1 MSKME
6 KFVIIDGNSLIN
18 RAFYALPMLRSL
30 SGKPCNAVYGFV
42 NMLLNV
48 ITSEKPKYFAC
59 AFDAGKHTFRHNMY
73 AEYKGKRDK
82 MPEDLAEQLPI
93 LKELLT
99 SMGIKIIE
107 QAEIEADDII
117 GSLTRKF
124 DEQFILVSGDKD
136 LLQLINDNTTVWLTQ
151 KGISNVLKVN
161 RDVLKQE
168 FNLRP
173 EQVIDLKAI
182 MGDSSDNIPGVA
194 GIGKVGANKLIDEY
208 DNLDNI
214 YQNIDKITGSTQKKL
229 IENKEMAYLSYKL
242 ATIKLDVD
250 IDCRLEDFEYKFPFD
265 KQAYDLMKE
274 LDFKSILNR
283 KELFDLSND
292 DSLSHLVHAKNATVI
307 EINSDQDF
315 EDFLNV
321 IPDSFAVLSDNL
333 TINIAFDDKEYIL
346 YKNGEIFSNNLSK
359 IQKIFNGNKQK
370 ICFDAKELMH
380 EFDYY
385 NIQINNYFDVS
396 LAIYIANEMDGEI
409 SLDDALKLN
418 NISTDTKANAL
429 ILLKEIYINKLIN
442 NLQLKLY
449 SDIELPLV
457 QVLFDMEK
465 TGFMVDTEQIKAL
478 SNSYHQE
485 LNEITE
491 KIYELSNENFNIN
504 SPKQLQTVLFDKLK
518 IEYSGKKGTSIEI
531 LNEIADKHEVVNYI
545 IRYRKISKL
554 ISTYLDGM
562 LNYVQPDGKIHTTFM
577 QRKTST
583 GRLSSREPNLQN
595 LPMRDDEGRALRKM
609 FSSAYPDGTIISA
622 DYNQIELRLMA
633 NFSGDENMI
642 ADYLSGKDI
651 HTATASK
658 IFNVPL
664 SEVNSSMRRVAK
676 SVNFGIIYG
685 ISAFGLS
692 QNIKTSQKEAS
703 QFIKKYMEIYP
714 KVKEYGD
721 ECVKSAR
728 EKGYVS
734 TIMGRVR
741 HIPDINSSNHVMRSF
756 AERVAKNMPLQG
768 SASDIIK
775 MAMIKVYNRIKKEN
789 LKSKLILQIH
799 DELVVDCVK
808 GESESIKRILKQ
820 EMESVIDL
828 KVPLI
833 VEVSEGK
840 TLYDAK

>member
-658 IFNVPL
+658 IFNVSL

-721 ECVKSAR
+721 ECVKRAR

>member
-1 MSKME
+1 ME
-6 KFVIIDGNSLIN
+6 KFVIIDGNSLVN

-30 SGKPCNAVYGFV
+30 SGKPCNAVFGFI
-42 NMLLNV
+42 NMILNV
-48 ITSEKPKYFAC
+48 ISSEKPKYFAC

-73 AEYKGKRDK
+73 ADYKGKRDK

-99 SMGIKIIE
+99 AMGIKIIE
-107 QAEIEADDII
+107 QSEIEADDLI
-117 GSLTRKF
+117 GSLSRKF
-124 DEQFILVSGDKD
+124 EADFILVSGDRD

-151 KGISNVLKVN
+151 KGISNVLKVD
-161 RDVLKQE
+161 REVLKQE
-168 FNLRP
+168 FGLNP
-173 EQVIDLKAI
+173 EQVIDLKSI

-194 GIGKVGANKLIDEY
+194 GIGKVGATKLISEY
-208 DNLDNI
+208 GSLDNI
-214 YQNIDKITGSTQKKL
+214 YQNIDKITGSNQKKL
-229 IENKEMAYLSYKL
+229 IENKEMAYISYKL

-250 IDCRLEDFEYKFPFD
+250 IDCKIEDFEYTIPFN
-265 KQAYDLMKE
+265 QETYELMRD
-274 LDFKSILNR
+274 LDFKSIIGK
-283 KELFDLSND
+283 KEWFDNHNNT
-292 DSLSHLVHAKNATVI
+292 SLETKEIVKNAKI
-307 EINSDQDF
+307 LEINSNV
-315 EDFLNV
+315 ELNEM
-321 IPDSFAVLSDNL
+321 IKNLPDSFAVSADNL
-333 TINIAFDDKEYIL
+333 TIIFSFHECEYVL
-346 YKNGEIFSNNLSK
+346 YKNSEIFNKHLDKIKEIFS
-359 IQKIFNGNKQK
+359 GNKQK
-370 ICFDAKELMH
+370 ICFDAKALMH
-380 EFDYY
+380 DLDYY
-385 NIQINNYFDVS
+385 DIQINNYFDVS

-418 NISTDTKANAL
+418 NISTETKTYSL
-429 ILLKEIYINKLIN
+429 ITLKEIYVGKLIN
-442 NLQLKLY
+442 NVQLKLY

-457 QVLFDMEK
+457 KVLFDMEK
-465 TGFMVDTEQIKAL
+465 TGFMVDTNQIKTL

-491 KIYELSNENFNIN
+491 KIYELSGENFNIN
-504 SPKQLQTVLFDKLK
+504 SPKQLQSVLFDKLK
-518 IEYSGKKGTSIEI
+518 IEYSGKKGTSIEV
-531 LNEIADKHEVVNYI
+531 LNEISDKHEVVNYI

-562 LNYVQPDGKIHTTFM
+562 LNYVQSDGKIHTTFM
-577 QRKTST
+577 QRSTST

-595 LPMRDDEGRALRKM
+595 LPIRDDEGKALRKM
-609 FSSAYPDGTIISA
+609 FSSSFSNGTIISA

-658 IFNVPL
+658 IFNVPI

-714 KVKEYGD
+714 KVKIYGD
-721 ECVKSAR
+721 ECIKKAR

-741 HIPDINSSNHVMRSF
+741 HIPDINSSNHVMRAF

-775 MAMIKVYNRIKKEN
+775 IAMIRVFDRLKSEK

-799 DELVVDCVK
+799 DELVIDCVEN
-808 GESESIKRILKQ
+808 ESSKVKKILKE
-820 EMESVIDL
+820 EMESVINL
-828 KVPLI
+828 TVPLL
-833 VEVSEGK
+833 VEVNEGK

>member
-1 MSKME
+1 ME
-6 KFVIIDGNSLIN
+6 KFVIIDGNSLVN

-30 SGKPCNAVYGFV
+30 SGKPCNAVFGFI
-42 NMLLNV
+42 NMILNV
-48 ITSEKPKYFAC
+48 ISSEKPKYFAC

-73 AEYKGKRDK
+73 ADYKGKRDK

-99 SMGIKIIE
+99 AMGIKIIE
-107 QAEIEADDII
+107 QSEIEADDLI
-117 GSLTRKF
+117 GSLSRKF
-124 DEQFILVSGDKD
+124 EADFILVSGDRD

-151 KGISNVLKVN
+151 KGISNVLKVD
-161 RDVLKQE
+161 REVLKQE
-168 FNLRP
+168 FGLNP
-173 EQVIDLKAI
+173 EQVIDLKSI

-194 GIGKVGANKLIDEY
+194 GIGKVGATKLISEY
-208 DNLDNI
+208 GSLDNI
-214 YQNIDKITGSTQKKL
+214 YQNIDKITGSNQKKL

-250 IDCRLEDFEYKFPFD
+250 IDCKIEDFEYTIPFN
-265 KQAYDLMKE
+265 QETYELMRD
-274 LDFKSILNR
+274 LDFKSIIGK
-283 KELFDLSND
+283 KEWFDNHNNT
-292 DSLSHLVHAKNATVI
+292 SLETKEIVKNAKI
-307 EINSDQDF
+307 LEINSNV
-315 EDFLNV
+315 ELNEM
-321 IPDSFAVLSDNL
+321 IKNLPDSFAVSADNL
-333 TINIAFDDKEYIL
+333 TIIFSFHECEYVL
-346 YKNGEIFSNNLSK
+346 YKNSEIFNKHLDKIKEIFS
-359 IQKIFNGNKQK
+359 GNKQK
-370 ICFDAKELMH
+370 ICFDAKALMH
-380 EFDYY
+380 DLDYY
-385 NIQINNYFDVS
+385 DIQINNYFDVS

-418 NISTDTKANAL
+418 NISTETKTYSL
-429 ILLKEIYINKLIN
+429 ITLKEIYVGKLIN
-442 NLQLKLY
+442 NVQLKLY

-457 QVLFDMEK
+457 KVLFDMEK
-465 TGFMVDTEQIKAL
+465 TGFMVDTNQIKTL

-491 KIYELSNENFNIN
+491 KIYELSGENFNIN
-504 SPKQLQTVLFDKLK
+504 SPKQLQSVLFDKLK
-518 IEYSGKKGTSIEI
+518 IEYSGKKGTSIEV
-531 LNEIADKHEVVNYI
+531 LNEISDKHEVVNYI

-562 LNYVQPDGKIHTTFM
+562 LNYVQSDGKIHTTFM
-577 QRKTST
+577 QRSTST

-595 LPMRDDEGRALRKM
+595 LPIRDDEGRALRKM
-609 FSSAYPDGTIISA
+609 FSSSFSNGTIISA

-658 IFNVPL
+658 IFNVSI

-714 KVKEYGD
+714 KVKTYGD
-721 ECVKSAR
+721 ECIKKAR

-741 HIPDINSSNHVMRSF
+741 HIPDINSSNHVMRAF

-775 MAMIKVYNRIKKEN
+775 IAMIRVFDRLKSEK

-799 DELVVDCVK
+799 DELVIDCVEN
-808 GESESIKRILKQ
+808 ESCKVKKILKE
-820 EMESVIDL
+820 EMESVINL
-828 KVPLI
+828 TVPLL
-833 VEVSEGK
+833 VEVNEGK

>member
-1 MSKME
+1 ME
-6 KFVIIDGNSLIN
+6 KFVIIDGNSLVN

-30 SGKPCNAVYGFV
+30 SGKPCNAVFGFI
-42 NMLLNV
+42 NMILNV
-48 ITSEKPKYFAC
+48 ISSEKPKYFAC

-73 AEYKGKRDK
+73 ADYKGKRDK

-99 SMGIKIIE
+99 AMGIKIIE
-107 QAEIEADDII
+107 QSEIEADDLI
-117 GSLTRKF
+117 GSLSRKF
-124 DEQFILVSGDKD
+124 EADFILVSGDRD

-151 KGISNVLKVN
+151 KGISNVLKVD
-161 RDVLKQE
+161 REVLKQE
-168 FNLRP
+168 FGLNP
-173 EQVIDLKAI
+173 EQVIDLKSI

-194 GIGKVGANKLIDEY
+194 GIGKVGATKLISEY
-208 DNLDNI
+208 GSLDNI
-214 YQNIDKITGSTQKKL
+214 YQNIDKITGSNQKKL
-229 IENKEMAYLSYKL
+229 IENKEMAYISYKL

-250 IDCRLEDFEYKFPFD
+250 IDCKIEDFEYTIPFN
-265 KQAYDLMKE
+265 QETYELMRD
-274 LDFKSILNR
+274 LDFKSIIGK
-283 KELFDLSND
+283 KEWFDNHNNT
-292 DSLSHLVHAKNATVI
+292 SLETKEIVKNAKI
-307 EINSDQDF
+307 LEINSNV
-315 EDFLNV
+315 ELNDM
-321 IPDSFAVLSDNL
+321 IKNLPDSFAVSADNL
-333 TINIAFDDKEYIL
+333 TIIFSFQECEYVL
-346 YKNGEIFSNNLSK
+346 YKNSEIFNKHLDKIKEIFS
-359 IQKIFNGNKQK
+359 GNKQK
-370 ICFDAKELMH
+370 ICFDAKALMH
-380 EFDYY
+380 DLDYY
-385 NIQINNYFDVS
+385 DIQINNYFDVS

-418 NISTDTKANAL
+418 NISTETKTYSL
-429 ILLKEIYINKLIN
+429 ITLKEIYVGKLIN
-442 NLQLKLY
+442 NVQLKLY

-457 QVLFDMEK
+457 KVLFDMEK
-465 TGFMVDTEQIKAL
+465 TGFMVDTNQIKTL

-491 KIYELSNENFNIN
+491 KIYELSGENFNIN
-504 SPKQLQTVLFDKLK
+504 SPKQLQSVLFDKLK
-518 IEYSGKKGTSIEI
+518 IEYTGKKGTSIEV
-531 LNEIADKHEVVNYI
+531 LNEISDKHEVVNYI

-562 LNYVQPDGKIHTTFM
+562 LNYVQSDGKIHTTFM
-577 QRKTST
+577 QRSTST

-595 LPMRDDEGRALRKM
+595 LPIRDDEGRALRKM
-609 FSSAYPDGTIISA
+609 FSSSFSNGTIISA

-658 IFNVPL
+658 IFNVSI

-714 KVKEYGD
+714 KVKTYGD
-721 ECVKSAR
+721 ECIKKAR

-741 HIPDINSSNHVMRSF
+741 HIPDINSSNHVMRAF

-775 MAMIKVYNRIKKEN
+775 IAMIRVFDRLKSEK

-799 DELVVDCVK
+799 DELVIDCVEN
-808 GESESIKRILKQ
+808 ESCKVKKILKE
-820 EMESVIDL
+820 EMESVINL
-828 KVPLI
+828 TVPLL
-833 VEVSEGK
+833 VEVNEGK

>member
-1 MSKME
+1 ME
-6 KFVIIDGNSLIN
+6 KFVIIDGNSLVN

-30 SGKPCNAVYGFV
+30 SGKPCNAVFGFI
-42 NMLLNV
+42 NMILNV
-48 ITSEKPKYFAC
+48 ISSEKPKYFAC

-73 AEYKGKRDK
+73 ADYKGKRDK

-99 SMGIKIIE
+99 AMGIKIIE
-107 QAEIEADDII
+107 QSEIEADDLI
-117 GSLTRKF
+117 GSLSRKF
-124 DEQFILVSGDKD
+124 EADFILVSGDRD

-151 KGISNVLKVN
+151 KGISNVLKVD
-161 RDVLKQE
+161 REVLKQE
-168 FNLRP
+168 FGLNP
-173 EQVIDLKAI
+173 EQVIDLKSI

-194 GIGKVGANKLIDEY
+194 GIGKVGATKLISEY
-208 DNLDNI
+208 GSLDNI
-214 YQNIDKITGSTQKKL
+214 YQNIDKITGSNQKKL

-250 IDCRLEDFEYKFPFD
+250 IDCKIEDFEYTIPFN
-265 KQAYDLMKE
+265 QETYELMRD
-274 LDFKSILNR
+274 LDFKSIIGK
-283 KELFDLSND
+283 KEWFDNHNNT
-292 DSLSHLVHAKNATVI
+292 SLETKEIVKNAKI
-307 EINSDQDF
+307 LEINSNV
-315 EDFLNV
+315 ELNDM
-321 IPDSFAVLSDNL
+321 IKNLPDSFAVSADNL
-333 TINIAFDDKEYIL
+333 TIIFSFQECEYVL
-346 YKNGEIFSNNLSK
+346 YKNSEIFNKHLDKIKEIFS
-359 IQKIFNGNKQK
+359 GNKQK
-370 ICFDAKELMH
+370 ICFDAKALMH
-380 EFDYY
+380 DLDYY
-385 NIQINNYFDVS
+385 DIQINNYFDVS

-418 NISTDTKANAL
+418 NISTETKTYSL
-429 ILLKEIYINKLIN
+429 ITLKEIYVGKLIN
-442 NLQLKLY
+442 NVQLKLY

-457 QVLFDMEK
+457 KVLFDMEK
-465 TGFMVDTEQIKAL
+465 TGFMVDTNQIKTL

-491 KIYELSNENFNIN
+491 KIYELSGENFNIN
-504 SPKQLQTVLFDKLK
+504 SPKQLQSVLFDKLK
-518 IEYSGKKGTSIEI
+518 IEYSGKKGTSIEV
-531 LNEIADKHEVVNYI
+531 LNEISDKHEVVNYI

-562 LNYVQPDGKIHTTFM
+562 LNYVQSDGKIHTTFM
-577 QRKTST
+577 QRSTST

-595 LPMRDDEGRALRKM
+595 LPIRDDEGRALRKM
-609 FSSAYPDGTIISA
+609 FSSSFSNGTIISA

-658 IFNVPL
+658 IFNVPI

-714 KVKEYGD
+714 KVKTYGD
-721 ECVKSAR
+721 ECIKKAR

-741 HIPDINSSNHVMRSF
+741 HIPDINSSNHVMRAF

-775 MAMIKVYNRIKKEN
+775 IAMIRVFDRLKSEK

-799 DELVVDCVK
+799 DELVIDCVEN
-808 GESESIKRILKQ
+808 ESSKVKKILKE
-820 EMESVIDL
+820 EMESVINL
-828 KVPLI
+828 TVPLL
-833 VEVSEGK
+833 VEVNEGK

>member
-1 MSKME
+1 ME
-6 KFVIIDGNSLIN
+6 KFVIIDGNSLVN

-30 SGKPCNAVYGFV
+30 SGKPCNAVFGFI
-42 NMLLNV
+42 NMILNV
-48 ITSEKPKYFAC
+48 ISSEKPKYFAC

-73 AEYKGKRDK
+73 ADYKGKRDK

-99 SMGIKIIE
+99 AMGIKIIE
-107 QAEIEADDII
+107 QSEIEADDLI
-117 GSLTRKF
+117 GSLSRKF
-124 DEQFILVSGDKD
+124 EADFILVSGDRD

-151 KGISNVLKVN
+151 KGISNVLKVD
-161 RDVLKQE
+161 REVLKQE
-168 FNLRP
+168 FGLNP
-173 EQVIDLKAI
+173 EQVIDLKSI

-194 GIGKVGANKLIDEY
+194 GIGKVGATKLISEY
-208 DNLDNI
+208 GSLDNI
-214 YQNIDKITGSTQKKL
+214 YQNIDKITGSNQKKL

-250 IDCRLEDFEYKFPFD
+250 IDCKIEDFEYKIPFN
-265 KQAYDLMKE
+265 QETYELMRD
-274 LDFKSILNR
+274 LDFKSIIGK
-283 KELFDLSND
+283 KEWFDNHNNT
-292 DSLSHLVHAKNATVI
+292 SLETKEIVKNAKI
-307 EINSDQDF
+307 LEINSNV
-315 EDFLNV
+315 ELNDM
-321 IPDSFAVLSDNL
+321 IKNLPDSFAVSADNL
-333 TINIAFDDKEYIL
+333 TIIFSFQECEYVL
-346 YKNGEIFSNNLSK
+346 YKNSEIFNKHLDKIKEIFS
-359 IQKIFNGNKQK
+359 GNKQK
-370 ICFDAKELMH
+370 ICFDAKALMH
-380 EFDYY
+380 DLDYY
-385 NIQINNYFDVS
+385 DIQINNYFDVS

-418 NISTDTKANAL
+418 NISTETKTYSL
-429 ILLKEIYINKLIN
+429 ITLKEIYVGKLIN
-442 NLQLKLY
+442 NVQLKLY

-457 QVLFDMEK
+457 KVLFDMEK
-465 TGFMVDTEQIKAL
+465 TGFMVDTNQIKTL

-491 KIYELSNENFNIN
+491 KIYELSGENFNIN
-504 SPKQLQTVLFDKLK
+504 SPKQLQSVLFDKLK
-518 IEYSGKKGTSIEI
+518 IEYTGKKGTSIEV
-531 LNEIADKHEVVNYI
+531 LNEISDKHEVVNYI

-562 LNYVQPDGKIHTTFM
+562 LNYVQSDGKIHTTFM
-577 QRKTST
+577 QRSTST

-595 LPMRDDEGRALRKM
+595 LPIRDDEGRALRKM
-609 FSSAYPDGTIISA
+609 FSSSFSNGTIISA

-658 IFNVPL
+658 IFNVPI

-714 KVKEYGD
+714 KVKIYGD
-721 ECVKSAR
+721 ECIKKAR

-741 HIPDINSSNHVMRSF
+741 HIPDINSSNHVMRAF

-775 MAMIKVYNRIKKEN
+775 IAMIRVFDRLKSEK

-799 DELVVDCVK
+799 DELVIDCVEN
-808 GESESIKRILKQ
+808 ESCKVKKILKE
-820 EMESVIDL
+820 EMESVINL
-828 KVPLI
+828 TVPLL
-833 VEVSEGK
+833 VEVNEGK

>member
-721 ECVKSAR
+721 ECVKRAR

>member
-1 MSKME
+1 ME
-6 KFVIIDGNSLIN
+6 KFVIIDGNSLVN

-30 SGKPCNAVYGFV
+30 SGKPCNAVFGFI
-42 NMLLNV
+42 NMILNV
-48 ITSEKPKYFAC
+48 ISSEKPKYFAC

-73 AEYKGKRDK
+73 ADYKGKRDK

-99 SMGIKIIE
+99 AMGIKIIE
-107 QAEIEADDII
+107 QSEIEADDLI
-117 GSLTRKF
+117 GSLSRKF
-124 DEQFILVSGDKD
+124 EADFILVSGDRD

-151 KGISNVLKVN
+151 KGISNVLKVD
-161 RDVLKQE
+161 REVLKQE
-168 FNLRP
+168 FGLNP
-173 EQVIDLKAI
+173 EQVIDLKSI

-194 GIGKVGANKLIDEY
+194 GIGKVGATKLISEY
-208 DNLDNI
+208 GSLDNI
-214 YQNIDKITGSTQKKL
+214 YQNIDKITGSNQKKL
-229 IENKEMAYLSYKL
+229 IENKEMAYISYKL

-250 IDCRLEDFEYKFPFD
+250 IDCKIEDFEYTIPFN
-265 KQAYDLMKE
+265 QETYELMRD
-274 LDFKSILNR
+274 LDFKSIIGK
-283 KELFDLSND
+283 KEWFDNHNNT
-292 DSLSHLVHAKNATVI
+292 SLETKEIVKNAKI
-307 EINSDQDF
+307 LEINSNV
-315 EDFLNV
+315 ELNDM
-321 IPDSFAVLSDNL
+321 IKNLPDSFAVSADNL
-333 TINIAFDDKEYIL
+333 TIIFSFQECEYVL
-346 YKNGEIFSNNLSK
+346 YKNSEIFNKHLDKIKEIFS
-359 IQKIFNGNKQK
+359 GNKQK
-370 ICFDAKELMH
+370 ICFDAKALMH
-380 EFDYY
+380 DLDYY
-385 NIQINNYFDVS
+385 DIQINNYFDVS

-418 NISTDTKANAL
+418 NISTETKTYSL
-429 ILLKEIYINKLIN
+429 ITLKEIYVGKLIN
-442 NLQLKLY
+442 NVQLKLY

-457 QVLFDMEK
+457 KVLFDMEK
-465 TGFMVDTEQIKAL
+465 TGFMVDTNQIKTL

-491 KIYELSNENFNIN
+491 KIYELSGENFNIN
-504 SPKQLQTVLFDKLK
+504 SPKQLQSVLFDKLK
-518 IEYSGKKGTSIEI
+518 IEYSGKKGTSIEV
-531 LNEIADKHEVVNYI
+531 LNEISDKHEVVNYI

-562 LNYVQPDGKIHTTFM
+562 LNYVQSDGKIHTTFM
-577 QRKTST
+577 QRSTST

-595 LPMRDDEGRALRKM
+595 LPIRDDEGRALRKM
-609 FSSAYPDGTIISA
+609 FSSSFSNGTIISA

-658 IFNVPL
+658 IFNVSI

-714 KVKEYGD
+714 KVKTYGD
-721 ECVKSAR
+721 ECIKKAR

-741 HIPDINSSNHVMRSF
+741 HIPDINSSNHVMRAF

-775 MAMIKVYNRIKKEN
+775 IAMIRVFDRLKSEK

-799 DELVVDCVK
+799 DELVIDCVEN
-808 GESESIKRILKQ
+808 ESSKVKKILKE
-820 EMESVIDL
+820 EMESVINL
-828 KVPLI
+828 TVPLL
-833 VEVSEGK
+833 VEVNEGK

>member
-1 MSKME
+1 ME
-6 KFVIIDGNSLIN
+6 KFVIIDGNSLVN

-30 SGKPCNAVYGFV
+30 SGKPCNAVFGFI
-42 NMLLNV
+42 NMILNV
-48 ITSEKPKYFAC
+48 ISSEKPKYFAC

-73 AEYKGKRDK
+73 ADYKGKRDK

-99 SMGIKIIE
+99 AMGIKIIE
-107 QAEIEADDII
+107 QSEIEADDLI
-117 GSLTRKF
+117 GSLSRKF
-124 DEQFILVSGDKD
+124 EADFILVSGDRD

-151 KGISNVLKVN
+151 KGISNVLKVD
-161 RDVLKQE
+161 REVLKQE
-168 FNLRP
+168 FGLNP
-173 EQVIDLKAI
+173 EQVIDLKSI

-194 GIGKVGANKLIDEY
+194 GIGKVGATKLISEY
-208 DNLDNI
+208 GSLDNI
-214 YQNIDKITGSTQKKL
+214 YQNIDKITGSNQKKL

-250 IDCRLEDFEYKFPFD
+250 IDCKIEDFEYTIPFN
-265 KQAYDLMKE
+265 QETYELMRD
-274 LDFKSILNR
+274 LDFKSIIGK
-283 KELFDLSND
+283 KEWFDNHNNT
-292 DSLSHLVHAKNATVI
+292 SLETKEIIKNAKI
-307 EINSDQDF
+307 LEINSNV
-315 EDFLNV
+315 ELNDM
-321 IPDSFAVLSDNL
+321 IKNLPDSFAVSADNL
-333 TINIAFDDKEYIL
+333 TIIFSFQECEYVL
-346 YKNGEIFSNNLSK
+346 YKNSEIFNKHLDKIKEIFS
-359 IQKIFNGNKQK
+359 GNKQK
-370 ICFDAKELMH
+370 ICFDAKALMH
-380 EFDYY
+380 DLDYY
-385 NIQINNYFDVS
+385 DIQINNYFDVS

-418 NISTDTKANAL
+418 NISTETKTYSL
-429 ILLKEIYINKLIN
+429 ITLKEIYVGKLIN
-442 NLQLKLY
+442 NVQLKLY

-457 QVLFDMEK
+457 KVLFDMEK
-465 TGFMVDTEQIKAL
+465 TGFMVDTNQIKTL

-491 KIYELSNENFNIN
+491 KIYELSGENFNIN
-504 SPKQLQTVLFDKLK
+504 SPKQLQSVLFDKLK
-518 IEYSGKKGTSIEI
+518 IEYTGKKGTSIEV
-531 LNEIADKHEVVNYI
+531 LNEISDKHEVVNYI

-562 LNYVQPDGKIHTTFM
+562 LNYVQSDGKIHTTFM
-577 QRKTST
+577 QRSTST

-595 LPMRDDEGRALRKM
+595 LPIRDDEGRALRKM
-609 FSSAYPDGTIISA
+609 FSSSFSNGTIISA

-658 IFNVPL
+658 IFNVPI

-714 KVKEYGD
+714 KVKTYGD
-721 ECVKSAR
+721 ECIKKAR

-741 HIPDINSSNHVMRSF
+741 HIPDINSSNHVMRAF

-775 MAMIKVYNRIKKEN
+775 IAMIRVFDRLKSEK

-799 DELVVDCVK
+799 DELVIDCVEN
-808 GESESIKRILKQ
+808 ESCKVKKILKE
-820 EMESVIDL
+820 EMESVINL
-828 KVPLI
+828 TVPLL
-833 VEVSEGK
+833 VEVNEGK